1 MNAISRRSLLAAT
14 AGLLCIG
21 VCADDAAA
29 QAAPPQLPPGP
40 RPDRLS
46 TYIAIGRDG
55 RVTAFFGSMD
65 MGHGLG
71 TAIAQMVA
79 EELDVP
85 LGHVTVAMGDTDTS
99 PNMGGAS
106 NSLGIQSGGIQMRM
120 ASAEARRILLAR
132 AAERWG
138 VPVGAISV
146 ADGVLSAGAQRGGWG
161 DFVDPGV
168 LEVPLTWNGRMGTAL
183 AAPGQAR
190 PKPAAQ
196 HKIVGR
202 THPAHDVPGK
212 VFGTL
217 KFITDIRVPGMVHA
231 RMIRPPVAGAVA
243 SAVDVSHLPGVRAVH
258 RGAFVAVV
266 AEEEWTAVRAATEA
280 RVTWSDGPRNFPGH
294 ARIFEHIRAAPVLQ
308 REVEQQAG
316 DVDAVLAGATRIIEA
331 EYEWPFQVHASMG
344 PACAIVEVR
353 SDGVT
358 LWTGSQKPHFARD
371 GVASILEIPP
381 ERVRGIWAP
390 GPGSYGRNDA
400 GDAAVDAAVIAREI
414 GRPVRLQY
422 DRAQAHAWTPKGPA
436 SVHRMRAAIG
446 ADGRVAALEFT
457 SKAFTRL
464 QISSNEGSARDSL
477 AGQMLGLA
485 PNPTQ
490 AFGIPSTTYQVPA
503 RRLAWETVPP
513 LMERAS
519 PLRTSHLRDPF
530 GPQVHFASEG
540 FMDEC
545 AAATGADPLA
555 FRIAHLSEARDI
567 AVLRAAAERFGWQA
581 RPFPAREAQGGVMR
595 GRGIAYGRRNGTVCA
610 LIVEAEVERAS
621 GRVTPLRVVAAHD
634 CGQIINPGALKLCL
648 EGNIVQGLSR
658 VLFEEITF
666 DAGAVTSVDW
676 QSYPILETAQA
687 PRSIEVVLLNRPD
700 APPTGAGEAMI
711 RPVAAALGNAVF
723 DATGVRIRRAPL
735 TPERVRAALA
745 SA

>member
-1 MNAISRRSLLAAT
+1 MNAIPRRSLLAAT
-14 AGLLCIG
+14 AGLFCIG
-21 VCADDAAA
+21 FTAEDAAA
-29 QAAPPQLPPGP
+29 QAAPPALPPGP

-85 LGHVTVAMGDTDTS
+85 FGHVSVAMGDTDTS

-106 NSLGIQSGGIQMRM
+106 SSLGIQSGGIQMRL

-132 AAERWG
+132 AAERWA

-161 DFVDPGV
+161 EFVDPGV
-168 LEVPLTWNGRMGTAL
+168 LEVPLAWNGRMGTAL
-183 AAPGQAR
+183 NAPGQAR
-190 PKPAAQ
+190 PKDPSQ
-196 HKIVGR
+196 HKLVGK
-202 THPAHDVPGK
+202 TFPAHDIPGK

-217 KFITDIRVPGMVHA
+217 KYVSDVRVPGMVHA

-243 SAVDVSHLPGVRAVH
+243 TAVDVSHLPRVRAVH

-266 AEEEWTAVRAATEA
+266 AEEEWTAIRAAEQA
-280 RVTWSDGPRNFPGH
+280 RVAWSDPPRPFPEQ
-294 ARIFEHIRAAPVLQ
+294 AALYEHIRAAPVVQ
-308 REVEQQAG
+308 RQMEREGG
-316 DVDAVLAGATRIIEA
+316 DVDAAFAGAARVVEA
-331 EYEWPFQVHASMG
+331 EYEWPFQGHASMG
-344 PACAIVEVR
+344 PACAIVDIREG
-353 SDGVT
+353 GVT

-371 GVASILEIPP
+371 GVASILNLPP

-400 GDAAVDAAVIAREI
+400 GDAAIDAAVIAREV
-414 GRPVRLQY
+414 GRPVRVQY
-422 DRAQAHAWTPKGPA
+422 DRAQGTAWTPKSPA

-446 ADGRVAALEFT
+446 ADGRIRGIEFI
-457 SKAFTRL
+457 SKAFTR
-464 QISSNEGSARDSL
+464 QHIATNESNARDSL
-477 AGQMLGLA
+477 AGQMLGIA
-485 PNPTQ
+485 PRATHS
-490 AFGIPSTTYQVPA
+490 FGIPANTYRFEAQCIG
-503 RRLAWETVPP
+503 WETIAP
-513 LMERAS
+513 LLDAAS

-545 AAATGADPLA
+545 AAATGADPLE
-555 FRIAHLSEARDI
+555 FRLAHVTDARD
-567 AVLRAAAERFGWQA
+567 AAALRALGEAFGWQK
-581 RPFPAREAQGGVMR
+581 RPFPQRRRADGVVS
-595 GRGIAYGRRNGTVCA
+595 GRGLAYSRRNGTIAAVA
-610 LIVEAEVERAS
+610 IEAEVDTAS
-621 GRVTPLRVVAAHD
+621 GRVSPLRVVVAHD
-634 CGQIINPGALKLCL
+634 CGQIINPGGLKLCL

-658 VLFEEITF
+658 ALFEEITF

-676 QSYPILETAQA
+676 QSYPILEMAQA
-687 PRSIEVVLLNRPD
+687 PRSIECVLIDRPER
-700 APPTGAGEAMI
+700 PPTGAGEGTI
-711 RPVAAALGNAVF
+711 RPVAGALGNAIF
-723 DATGVRIRRAPL
+723 DATGVRLRRAPF
-735 TPERVRAALA
+735 TPERVKAALA